1 MANAAAVAHGPMLI
15 GLMFNL
21 LLLGVIVTQVY
32 IYLTTY
38 QKRDKLW
45 MKTLVL
51 FLFVAN
57 IANSVFLMAD
67 TYIALIKHFD
77 DVPYLANATWLFATD
92 PTLTGLISAT
102 VLLFFAWR
110 VKVLTSN
117 WYLAAL
123 VAALALAGAGGA
135 IAATAK
141 IRVIPGFAN
150 FQEFQSVV
158 IIWLVASCVAD
169 IAITA
174 ILVSYLRR
182 HKTGFQGSDEL
193 VDRIIRATVQTGL
206 ITSVVAIVDLILFL
220 VNSSG
225 LHLIFNFTLAKL
237 YTNTLMS
244 SLNSRAGWAYS
255 NSSPGSQ
262 SQSGLVSTSGV
273 KSSSRRKG
281 TGTTTRPEVFVHVEQ
296 HELGD
301 PRPRNGSGGGIGP
314 PRFVIDPMSTDED
327 LSKRRE
333 DESDVWETTKTA
345 DRIV

>member
-1 MANAAAVAHGPMLI
+1 M
-15 GLMFNL
+15 
-21 LLLGVIVTQVY
+21 
-32 IYLTTY
+32 
-38 QKRDKLW
+38 
-45 MKTLVL
+45 
-51 FLFVAN
+51 
-57 IANSVFLMAD
+57 
-67 TYIALIKHFD
+67 
-77 DVPYLANATWLFATD
+77 
-92 PTLTGLISAT
+92 
-102 VLLFFAWR
+102 LLFFAWR

-141 IRVIPGFAN
+141 IRVIPGFAD

-225 LHLIFNFTLAKL
+225 L
-237 YTNTLMS
+237 
-244 SLNSRAGWAYS
+244 
-255 NSSPGSQ
+255 
-262 SQSGLVSTSGV
+262 
-273 KSSSRRKG
+273 
-281 TGTTTRPEVFVHVEQ
+281 
-296 HELGD
+296 
-301 PRPRNGSGGGIGP
+301 
-314 PRFVIDPMSTDED
+314 
-327 LSKRRE
+327 
-333 DESDVWETTKTA
+333 
-345 DRIV
+345 